1 MRYKTVYK
9 NFIQITRKVMA
20 VYTATSNK
28 KLADFKAAAAQV
40 CLCNRNQLNL
50 VVQTKL
56 IKKAEDRVC

>member
-1 MRYKTVYK
+1 
-9 NFIQITRKVMA
+9 MA